1 MDHNFKLDVMCT
13 EDISGMKTF
22 ASTEHPMYKISIIGQ
37 GVLDFGVIMINDL
50 IIYQGSDI
58 GTAINIFNDYYV
70 AAKEYC
76 SLTEELQKEIS
87 NYEGLNL
94 STEIKVINQDEEM
107 KDVKQ
112 LTSIIYFGKKNPE
125 SNDKLYVSLC
135 LYNGHV
141 RLVFKKSGE
150 VKVVPRSGFNP
161 SEVIDEF
168 IMSI

>member
-1 MDHNFKLDVMCT
+1 MDHNFKLDVCSII
-13 EDISGMKTF
+13 EDVSGMKTF
-22 ASTEHPMYKISIIGQ
+22 ASVEHPMYKITIVGQ
-37 GVLDFGVIMINDL
+37 GILDFGVVMINDL
-50 IIYQGSDI
+50 IIYQGEV
-58 GTAINIFNDYYV
+58 GTAINIFNDYYI

-87 NYEGLNL
+87 DYDGLNL

-107 KDVKQ
+107 MDVKQ
-112 LTSIIYFGKKNPE
+112 LTSVIYFGKNN
-125 SNDKLYVSLC
+125 SDSDDKLYVSLS

-141 RLVFKKSGE
+141 RSVFKKSGE
-150 VKVVPRSGFNP
+150 VKIVPRPEFNP

>member
-37 GVLDFGVIMINDL
+37 GVLDFRVIMINDL
-50 IIYQGSDI
+50 IIYQGDVS
-58 GTAINIFNDYYV
+58 TAINIFNDYYI

-87 NYEGLNL
+87 NYECLNL

-112 LTSIIYFGKKNPE
+112 LTSIIYFGKKNPD
-125 SNDKLYVSLC
+125 SNNDKLY
-135 LYNGHV
+135 LYNGQV
-141 RLVFKKSGE
+141 RSVFKKSGE

>member
-13 EDISGMKTF
+13 ENKSGMKTF
-22 ASTEHPMYKISIIGQ
+22 ASTEHPLYKITIVGQ

-50 IIYQGSDI
+50 IIYQGDVS
-58 GTAINIFNDYYV
+58 TAINIFNDYYV

-87 NYEGLNL
+87 IYDGLNL

-112 LTSIIYFGKKNPE
+112 LTSIIYFGKKNPD

-141 RLVFKKSGE
+141 RSVFKKSGE
-150 VKVVPRSGFNP
+150 VKVVPRSKFNP

>member
-1 MDHNFKLDVMCT
+1 MDHNFKLDVCSII
-13 EDISGMKTF
+13 EDVSGLKTF
-22 ASTEHPMYKISIIGQ
+22 ASVEHPMYKITIVGQ

-87 NYEGLNL
+87 NYDGLNL
-94 STEIKVINQDEEM
+94 STEIVINQDEEM

-112 LTSIIYFGKKNPE
+112 LTSIIYFGKKE
-125 SNDKLYVSLC
+125 S
-135 LYNGHV
+135 
-141 RLVFKKSGE
+141 
-150 VKVVPRSGFNP
+150 
-161 SEVIDEF
+161 
-168 IMSI
+168 

>member
-1 MDHNFKLDVMCT
+1 MDHNFKLDVTCI
-13 EDISGMKTF
+13 EHKSGMKTF
-22 ASTEHPMYKISIIGQ
+22 ASTEHPLYKITIVGQ
-37 GVLDFGVIMINDL
+37 GVLDFGVIIINDL
-50 IIYQGSDI
+50 IIYQGDVS
-58 GTAINIFNDYYV
+58 TAINIFNDYYV

-107 KDVKQ
+107 KDMKQ

-125 SNDKLYVSLC
+125 SNDKLYV
-135 LYNGHV
+135 LYNGQV

-150 VKVVPRSGFNP
+150 VKVVPRSKFNP

>member
-1 MDHNFKLDVMCT
+1 MDYIFKLDVMCT
-13 EDISGMKTF
+13 EDTSGIKTF
-22 ASTEHPMYKISIIGQ
+22 ASVEHPMYKITIVGR
-37 GVLDFGVIMINDL
+37 GVLDFVVIMINDL

-87 NYEGLNL
+87 NYDGLNL
-94 STEIKVINQDEEM
+94 STEIVINQQDEEM

-135 LYNGHV
+135 LYNGQV
-141 RLVFKKSGE
+141 RSVFKKNGE